1 MVQNQVSPTDGADV
15 AHVRKVDPT
24 QKAGH
29 IVEWMDLRKKNHA
42 LMVGVVHSMIFL
54 SLLLLLDNKV
64 LTTWSSVAMCK
75 PDL

>member
-29 IVEWMDLRKKNHA
+29 IVEWMDLR
-42 LMVGVVHSMIFL
+42 
-54 SLLLLLDNKV
+54 NKIMPS
-64 LTTWSSVAMCK
+64 W
-75 PDL
+75 